1 VHAPVEPR
9 FKKRIP
15 CQIAASGRAAS
26 GVVLNVSRGGLF
38 VQTAAGVEP
47 GDAVEVELSL
57 SASRPSIPLAAR
69 VVWTRSVA
77 PHLRTVSRG
86 GVGLRIASAPESYY
100 ALLAEVAGEPGLARG
115 GVAGPTG
122 AAPAAPEAV
131 PEPRPEPA
139 SPSYRVRLKQDGSPR
154 TRWLVVRGAGEDDAR
169 RAALTQTG
177 VGWSVLEL
185 ALQDP
190 ASE

>member
-1 VHAPVEPR
+1 MHMPAEPR

-47 GDAVEVELSL
+47 GEDVELELSL
-57 SASRPSIPLAAR
+57 AAGRPSIPLAAQ

-86 GVGLRIASAPESYY
+86 GVGLRIASAPEAYY
-100 ALLAEVAGEPGLARG
+100 ALLAEVAGESGPAH
-115 GVAGPTG
+115 VAEPA
-122 AAPAAPEAV
+122 AAPAAPAAEPV
-131 PEPRPEPA
+131 PEPEGPA
-139 SPSYRVRLKQDGSPR
+139 YRVRLKQAGSPR
-154 TRWLVVRGAGEDDAR
+154 TRWLVVRAASEDDAR
-169 RAALTQTG
+169 HAALAG
-177 VGWSVLEL
+177 AGDGWMVLEVVL
-185 ALQDP
+185 EDP
-190 ASE
+190 APSP